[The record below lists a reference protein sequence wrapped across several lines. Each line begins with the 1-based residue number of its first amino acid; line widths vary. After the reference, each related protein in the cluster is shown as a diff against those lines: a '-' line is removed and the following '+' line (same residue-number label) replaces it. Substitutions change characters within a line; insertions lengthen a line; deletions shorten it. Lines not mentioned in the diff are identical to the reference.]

1 MKTNFYLLLLSL
13 ILCSCSSKNQLIY
26 LKDVSNESFSINK
39 KGFNKIEVGDILKI
53 DVQSTVPEAALPYNN
68 ISSIN
73 NPNKTL
79 SILLLEGY
87 LVDNN
92 NFIDFPILGKI
103 NTENHS
109 INELEEKIKK
119 ILLDGK
125 HLVSPTVKVRKLN
138 SKFTVLG
145 EVRNPGTFNFYEDNI
160 NIFQAL
166 GYAGDLTIEG
176 KRDNILLIR
185 QEKGLNITYK
195 ISLNDINLL
204 KQKQYNLKNNDVL
217 IVQPNFSKVK
227 SAGFIGSPASISSI
241 ASILFSATILI
252 INLQN
257 GT

>member
-1 MKTNFYLLLLSL
+1 MKKIFYLLLIL
-13 ILCSCSSKNQLIY
+13 ILSSCSSKKQLIY
-26 LKDVSNESFSINK
+26 LKDASNKSYAINK
-39 KGFNKIEVGDILKI
+39 KKFNKIEVGDILKI
-53 DVQSTVPEAALPYNN
+53 DVQSTIPEAALPYNN

-73 NPNKTL
+73 NTNKNL
-79 SILLLEGY
+79 NVLLLEGY

-92 NFIDFPILGKI
+92 NSIDFPILGKI
-103 NTENHS
+103 SAENLNV
-109 INELEEKIKK
+109 NELEEKIKK

-125 HLVSPTVKVRKLN
+125 HLINPTVKVRKLN
-138 SKFTVLG
+138 SRFTVLG
-145 EVRNPGTFNFYEDNI
+145 EVRNPGTFSFYEDNI

-176 KRDNILLIR
+176 KRDNLLLIR
-185 QEKGLNITYK
+185 QENGLNVTYK

-204 KQKQYNLKNNDVL
+204 KQTQYNLKNNDVL

-227 SAGFIGSPASISSI
+227 SAGFIGSPASIASI